1 MEGAAPGGSILF
13 VCEGNVCR
21 SAFAHV
27 VLAHRLASLG
37 IEVSSAGTGALLDSD
52 LDPEARRLARG
63 LIGEVE
69 VFRARQL
76 TSDLIGAADLI
87 LTATRWQRDKVAALN
102 PRALSRVF
110 ALRDFA
116 ALLVQWDAV
125 QDGASGEASSL
136 IAQLVQIARAQRGT
150 APILEAAEVDIGDPY
165 RRGAAAFQRMQD
177 EMLPSLERIEGAL
190 IALKGIRPDPVGR
203 QEEGP

>member
-27 VLAHRLASLG
+27 VLAHRLATLG
-37 IEVSSAGTGALLDSD
+37 IEVSSAGTGALVDSD

-87 LTATRWQRDKVAALN
+87 LTATRWQRDAVAALN
-102 PRALSRVF
+102 PQALSRVF
-110 ALRDFA
+110 AVRDFA
-116 ALLVQWDAV
+116 ALLAQWD
-125 QDGASGEASSL
+125 GNTGSPEEPSSL
-136 IAQLVQIARAQRGT
+136 VAHLVRIARALRGT
-150 APILEAAEVDIGDPY
+150 VPMAEAEDVDIADPY
-165 RRGAAAFQRMQD
+165 RRGAQAFARMRD
-177 EMLPSLERIEGAL
+177 ELLPSLDRIAKALTALSESTRPHPAARQEGAH
-190 IALKGIRPDPVGR
+190 
-203 QEEGP
+203 